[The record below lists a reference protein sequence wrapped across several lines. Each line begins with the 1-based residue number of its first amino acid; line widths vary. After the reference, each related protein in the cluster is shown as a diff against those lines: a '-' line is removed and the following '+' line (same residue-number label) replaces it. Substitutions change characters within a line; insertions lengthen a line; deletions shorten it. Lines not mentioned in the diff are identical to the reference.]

1 MFPAAR
7 TSARPPLA
15 PLIILLASLLLAGL
29 LALISWRNYQH
40 EERLRERILT
50 QQGAT
55 LIRSFEAGARTGM
68 MMRWRE
74 DALKTLVEE
83 TVRETE
89 IAYIAIADQEGRI
102 LAAGG
107 SWAEG
112 MSLPLA
118 AALGSIEPL
127 KRITSDSMGQRVFE
141 VSRQFRP
148 RWAGRHHRPGM
159 MERRYREWENTQDA
173 PPPPQAIFVGLYL
186 GEFEQARLD
195 SLRQN
200 ILLGGLLLLVGSAG
214 FYLLFLSQ
222 RNRVT
227 RSTLENMEVYAESLI
242 EGMPAGL
249 ISLDPELRII
259 ALNLQSLDML
269 GYSRPELL
277 GRPLFELVE
286 DKGLQEQLEEGAE
299 FIERPCN
306 WLLGGKALPLRISA
320 SQLEDSGGQHLG
332 TVLILRDMREI
343 LAMEEQ
349 LERARRHSALG
360 IMATGVAHEIRN
372 PLGTLRGFAQYFQRS
387 SADAQACEYAGLM
400 INEVDRL
407 NRVISALLQF
417 SRPREVEPGPI
428 VPQRLCE
435 RLTLLTQEEA
445 ASRQVDFSVDYADA
459 PEVFT
464 GDFDL
469 LLQMLLNLIQNG
481 IEACSAGNRIELKIS
496 NEGSLLEIRVT
507 DDGPGISPEDRQRI
521 FDPFF
526 TTRKSGTGLG
536 LAIVSQI
543 VEQHGG
549 EIQVESAPRKGTR
562 FTIRLPQEGRT

>member
-1 MFPAAR
+1 MFPTAPA
-7 TSARPPLA
+7 SARSSLA
-15 PLIILLASLLLAGL
+15 PWVILLASLLLAVL
-29 LALISWRNYQH
+29 LALVSWRNFQH
-40 EERLRERILT
+40 EEKLRERILT

-89 IAYIAIADQEGRI
+89 VAYIAVADQAGRI

-107 SWAEG
+107 SWADG
-112 MSLPLA
+112 MTLPLA
-118 AALGSIEPL
+118 AALGSVEPL

-148 RWAGRHHRPGM
+148 RWARRHHRRGM
-159 MERRYREWENTQDA
+159 MEGQHPEWDEEPVS

-227 RSTLENMEVYAESLI
+227 RSTLENMELYAASLI

-249 ISLDPELRII
+249 LSLDSELNVI
-259 ALNLQSLDML
+259 ALNQQVLDML
-269 GYSRPELL
+269 GCSRHELL
-277 GRPLFELVE
+277 GRSLFEMVE
-286 DKGLQEQLEEGAE
+286 DRGLQEQLETTAE
-299 FIERPCN
+299 FIERPCD
-306 WLLGGKALPLRISA
+306 WSLGGKPLPLRVSA
-320 SQLEDSGGQHLG
+320 SQLNDSAGRHIG

-360 IMATGVAHEIRN
+360 VMATGVAHEIRN

-387 SADAQACEYAGLM
+387 SADDQAREYAEVM
-400 INEVDRL
+400 INEIDRL

-417 SRPREVEPGPI
+417 SRPREIDAAPLETGRLVER
-428 VPQRLCE
+428 VAALVAD
-435 RLTLLTQEEA
+435 EA
-445 ASRQVDFSVDYADA
+445 AARQVTLHIDSEQA
-459 PEVFT
+459 PTTFLA
-464 GDFDL
+464 DFDL
-469 LLQMLLNLIQNG
+469 LLQLLLNLVQNG
-481 IEACSAGNRIELKIS
+481 MEACSAGGRVDLQIRTRDGMVEITVADS
-496 NEGSLLEIRVT
+496 GS
-507 DDGPGISPEDRQRI
+507 GIDPESREKI

-543 VEQHGG
+543 VEQHDG
-549 EIQVESAPRKGTR
+549 EISVESAPGQGTR
-562 FTIRLPQEGRT
+562 FAIRLPQQEAK